1 MDRAS
6 LIGMLAITLAGGLLG
21 NFGPALLMR
30 SKRGRS
36 VVGRL
41 KWWGVTIYFLV
52 VASTVAGVVA
62 WAYFSV
68 LGNQQAGTDIGSP
81 LFFLAFG
88 LAAGLPFTLS
98 TLITVRRSERIA
110 KERARRKK
118 PASRQERLDFAKNL
132 EGQLRDFSKELSEAR
147 VVVKGKAGTVVAI
160 HGGITRQQAE
170 RLVNV
175 LQGDLV
181 DLGIQRVESGD
192 EGENWWMRVG
202 GGKGR

>member
-21 NFGPALLMR
+21 NFGPVLLMR
-30 SKRGRS
+30 SKRGRGIVS
-36 VVGRL
+36 GW
-41 KWWGVTIYFLV
+41 KWWGVALYFVIVAAV
-52 VASTVAGVVA
+52 VGSVVA

-68 LGNQQAGTDIGSP
+68 LGDQQAGTEIGSP

-88 LAAGLPFTLS
+88 IAAGLPFTLS
-98 TLITVRRSERIA
+98 TLITVRRNERIA

-118 PASRQERLDFAKNL
+118 PASRQERLDFAKTL
-132 EGQLRDFSKELSEAR
+132 EGQLRDFSRELSDAR
-147 VVVKGKAGTVVAI
+147 VVVKGKAGTVVSI
-160 HGGITRQQAE
+160 HGGVTREQAE

-175 LQGDLV
+175 LRGDLE

-192 EGENWWMRVG
+192 EGENWWVRVG
-202 GGKGR
+202 